1 MAGSEAGPRPVGLVK
16 SLRRMIS
23 TLIEILETR
32 VELAAT
38 EIEEQGLRVA
48 QLIVLSLLILFFFCL
63 AVIFGTVAVVVAF
76 WNRDPVTVLGGFAA
90 LYLALAIVL
99 GVIWRAR
106 VKARPRLLSAT
117 LAELARD
124 REELTPR

>member
-1 MAGSEAGPRPVGLVK
+1 MAGSEAGPRPVGLVT

-23 TLIEILETR
+23 TLVEILETR

-48 QLIVLSLLILFFFCL
+48 QLIILALLILFFFCL

-76 WNRDPVTVLGGFAA
+76 WNRDPVMVLGGFAA
-90 LYLALAIVL
+90 LYLALAIIL
-99 GVIWRAR
+99 GVLWRVR

-124 REELTPR
+124 REEVTPR